1 MRYDERRRIRQEE
14 EARQEARE
22 DMARKRFWEQ
32 EKQVER
38 IITHQ
43 TYVNLKGGPEK
54 AFWAMVKKWA
64 VGGLIFAA
72 LGVLFS
78 IGDEDFF
85 KNLTGAIYIVILA
98 TGIGIYRGY
107 TVLKSARND

>member
-22 DMARKRFWEQ
+22 DIARRRYREQ

-38 IITHQ
+38 IIKHQ
-43 TYVNLKGGPEK
+43 TYVNLQGGAER
-54 AFWAMVKKWA
+54 AFWAIVKKWIL
-64 VGGLIFAA
+64 GGSILAA

-78 IGDEDFF
+78 IGDKDFF
-85 KNLTGAIYIVILA
+85 EVLKGAFYIVVLA
-98 TGIGIYRGY
+98 GGVGVYRGY
-107 TVLKSARND
+107 VVLKSARN

>member
-1 MRYDERRRIRQEE
+1 MRYDERRRIRREE
-14 EARQEARE
+14 EVRQEARE
-22 DMARKRFWEQ
+22 DIARRRYREQ

-38 IITHQ
+38 IIRHQ

-54 AFWAMVKKWA
+54 AFWAIVKKWA
-64 VGGLIFAA
+64 VGGSIFAA
-72 LGVLFS
+72 LSILFS

-85 KNLTGAIYIVILA
+85 KNLTGAIYIAIFAV
-98 TGIGIYRGY
+98 GIGIYRGY